1 MNKKAAIQ
9 LSAGFLVILL
19 LSLVV
24 FGIGLTLMTKIFVG
38 AEDIKKNLDAK
49 TATQIRHSLKG
60 SNIVSL
66 PFNRLTVARKKH
78 DIAGVGILNK
88 LGDTSTF
95 SVHVTCNA
103 ALSHDD
109 VVFCDESSGID
120 CASVACDGW
129 VLSDTDGISLENN
142 EDVVSDVLVA
152 IPSDAETGK
161 YVFNVEV
168 QCTGGPVC
176 DDAYGSVKKLYVTVP

>member
-1 MNKKAAIQ
+1 MNRKGAIQ

-24 FGIGLTLMTKIFVG
+24 FGIGLTLMTKIFMG
-38 AEDIKKNLDAK
+38 AEDIKNNLDAK

-88 LGDTSTF
+88 LGMSSTF

-109 VVFCDESSGID
+109 VVVCDESSGGD
-120 CASVACDGW
+120 GCNFCDDW
-129 VLSDTDGISLENN
+129 TISDIDGISLENN
-142 EDVVSDVLVA
+142 EDMVSDVLVA
-152 IPSDAETGK
+152 IPSDAETGR

-168 QCTGGPVC
+168 RCTAPNTC
-176 DDAYGSVKKLYVTVP
+176 SPYGSVKKLYVTVP